1 MSGSAMNDPLPPAAR
16 MFISSVPA
24 LMGYHSKKT
33 TQDVL
38 KEIRKQRTEP
48 PTIAQLV
55 DSDTYWTLVG
65 MMKDKFTEP
74 KPFHIDLIKTFIKE
88 SHPDSWFEKLYTSIC
103 TSIGNEDKIK
113 TLEAT
118 LGRKKDVI
126 LCGKP
131 DIIEGK
137 TVIMTRKVAKFDEE
151 GLRNE
156 HKVLLHSYMKVCKLK
171 KSILREVCGTETR
184 DTAVQWNSSYWKKI
198 EKLILAFIECIHDE

>member
-1 MSGSAMNDPLPPAAR
+1 MSGSPMNDPHPPAAR

-24 LMGYHSKKT
+24 LMGYHAKKT

-38 KEIRKQRTEP
+38 KEVRKQRSAT
-48 PTIAQLV
+48 TTTVQLV

-65 MMKDKFTEP
+65 MIKDKFTEP
-74 KPFHIDLIKTFIKE
+74 KPFHLDLIKTFVKD
-88 SHPDSWFEKLYTSIC
+88 SHPESWFEKLYISIC

-137 TVIMTRKVAKFDEE
+137 TVIMTRKVPKFDED

-156 HKVLLHSYMKVCKLK
+156 QKVLLHCYMKVCKLK

-184 DTAVQWNSSYWKKI
+184 DTTVQWNSAYWKKI
-198 EKLILAFIECIHDE
+198 EKLILAFIDCIHDE